1 MFFGIIWI
9 VTFLS
14 AKTNFVTIMSVCTYY
29 FSVKEG
35 GENKDPEADVGLSL
49 KFTYLYHIGSLA
61 CGSFILALIVLAR
74 IWAYIIEKAANQI
87 GDNKLECLMKCI

>member
-9 VTFLS
+9 VTFIS
-14 AKTNFVTIMSVCTYY
+14 AKTNFITMMSVVTYY

-35 GENKDPEADVGLSL
+35 QENRDPEAIVGLSL

-61 CGSFILALIVLAR
+61 CGSFILALIIFAR
-74 IWAYIIEKAANQI
+74 IWAYIIEKSA
-87 GDNKLECLMKCI
+87 K

>member
-1 MFFGIIWI
+1 
-9 VTFLS
+9 
-14 AKTNFVTIMSVCTYY
+14 
-29 FSVKEG
+29 
-35 GENKDPEADVGLSL
+35 LSL